1 MGLVDGRLGTKIV
14 LLVSPPPLKL
24 GTPDQNFMLRVK
36 LLIRVQINR
45 TLGNSHSQ
53 VIVKNGVIS
62 PLTKIRPPLAALP
75 QNFISPIDREPF
87 ETLTHQVLRFFS
99 EQFFMNF

>member
-75 QNFISPIDREPF
+75 QNFMFTATERELLRRVQINR
-87 ETLTHQVLRFFS
+87 TLGNSR
-99 EQFFMNF
+99 